1 MGRNEKT
8 LPSVNMWRVGGGKER
23 CLHFPQMT
31 AATKH
36 QNVNGW
42 SWRQCSYLA
51 CLKIFVYTRAGQH
64 FNIRRHIGYIS
75 IILSSDWYVQKS
87 DITQTEYISQNMENV
102 RVLNFGS
109 KKKTFPSSSF
119 FPCLLRQ
126 WKETACLSFNLW
138 KVNWI
143 VNNRQVSHILNW

>member
-87 DITQTEYISQNMENV
+87 DITQTEYISQNVENV

-109 KKKTFPSSSF
+109 KKKLSPLPVF
-119 FPCLLRQ
+119 FPVYSGSGKRLPVSPSTCERWTGLLIID
-126 WKETACLSFNLW
+126 KSLTS
-138 KVNWI
+138 
-143 VNNRQVSHILNW
+143 